1 MRSSGN
7 LPDTGLRL
15 PGREKAEIIKSDS
28 DEIKRL
34 VTERLRDKK
43 SRLSLLSNSMEDLNP
58 LSILKRGY
66 SIVRTEEGKIIKRK
80 SDVSAGERYTLTLSD
95 GDVMIRVEDKI

>member
-1 MRSSGN
+1 
-7 LPDTGLRL
+7 
-15 PGREKAEIIKSDS
+15 
-28 DEIKRL
+28 
-34 VTERLRDKK
+34 
-43 SRLSLLSNSMEDLNP
+43 MEDLNP

-80 SDVSAGERYTLTLSD
+80 SDVCAGERYTLTLSD